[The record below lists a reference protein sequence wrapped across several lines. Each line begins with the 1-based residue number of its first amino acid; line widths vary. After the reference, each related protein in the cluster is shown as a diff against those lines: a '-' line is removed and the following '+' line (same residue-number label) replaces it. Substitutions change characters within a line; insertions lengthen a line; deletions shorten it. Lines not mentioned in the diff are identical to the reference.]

1 MSSNHKKYHYSASCK
16 TDDPAVL
23 HCLRA
28 LCQFSEKG
36 EYPQIGWGG
45 TKRSLWEANDGLF
58 TVRFTSSSY
67 RENYIN
73 EASRLLK
80 GYWELVSTNDF
91 DPAEP
96 QR

>member
-1 MSSNHKKYHYSASCK
+1 MSSNHKYYHYSATCK
-16 TDDPAVL
+16 TYDAAVL

-28 LCQFSEKG
+28 LCQYSESG

-45 TKRSLWEANDGLF
+45 TKRSLWEANNGSF
-58 TVRFTSSSY
+58 TVRFTSPSC
-67 RENYIN
+67 REQYIS
-73 EASRLLK
+73 EATRLLK
-80 GYWELVSTNDF
+80 GHWELLETSDN

>member
-1 MSSNHKKYHYSASCK
+1 MSSNHEKYHYSVTCK
-16 TDDPAVL
+16 TTDPAVL

-28 LCQFSEKG
+28 LCQYSEKE

-45 TKRSLWEANDGLF
+45 TKRNLWEANGGVF
-58 TVRFTSSSY
+58 TLRFTSPVY
-67 RENYIN
+67 RDNYIN
-73 EASRLLK
+73 EANRLLS
-80 GYWELVSTNDF
+80 GHWELVTTNDD

>member
-1 MSSNHKKYHYSASCK
+1 MSSNHEKYRYSATCE
-16 TDDPAVL
+16 TADPAVL

-28 LCQFSEKG
+28 LCQFTEQG

-45 TKRSLWEANDGLF
+45 TKRSAWEANKGKF
-58 TVRFTSSSY
+58 TVRFTSAEY
-67 RENYIN
+67 REEYLN
-73 EASRLLK
+73 EATRLLK
-80 GYWELVSTNDF
+80 EHWSLIDTSNN

>member
-1 MSSNHKKYHYSASCK
+1 MSSNHEKYHYSVTCK

-28 LCQFSEKG
+28 LCQYSEKE

-45 TKRSLWEANDGLF
+45 TKRNEWEANNGLF
-58 TVRFTSSSY
+58 TLRFTSPEY
-67 RENYIN
+67 RQNYIS
-73 EASRLLK
+73 EANRLLSGHWK
-80 GYWELVSTNDF
+80 VIGENDN